1 MVRPLTKK
9 HSVRTLLDSQYIKG
23 VQTLVKSSWEHFHH
37 IFSSLWGEI
46 ILKIF
51 PWFKF
56 EIIGVSAHGL
66 AITSILFRIVGIS
79 RSLLKCNYLESK
91 KYFLCFLFHLKN
103 IHQIS
108 NISKKKK
115 IVIANV
121 FPKLTT
127 VQDLVRPLT
136 KKRRVRTS
144 FDSQHVRVS
153 QTLVKS
159 SWEHFYHLF
168 PSLWEEMTWK
178 ISPRLKFEIIR
189 VFVNTWSADYNY
201 PVPDSENLPLLLQMQ
216 LS

>member
-1 MVRPLTKK
+1 M
-9 HSVRTLLDSQYIKG
+9 
-23 VQTLVKSSWEHFHH
+23 
-37 IFSSLWGEI
+37 